1 MYGVS
6 LDPLVAIKVSNFKL
20 TIIFLNPSY
29 LEYRASLDSWSDKT
43 CSFCNGPWDIQ
54 YVCRTCNERFCLLCH
69 FRHNYTPRFS
79 LHIIDS
85 IRQISGIKETGSTEE
100 SWFCCHWWWIPA
112 TRGPHDIITH
122 KGVRLTVWVKYFFIQ
137 LKLKEHLISSVWFS
151 HLYIYEDVR
160 MVHLGKKVW
169 RNLFYLVTYIIITIT
184 PVYSGIYK
192 TRKIIDTILSARLI
206 IVRTTYYLAGTI

>member
-20 TIIFLNPSY
+20 TILFLNPSY

-85 IRQISGIKETGSTEE
+85 TKQISGIKETGSTEE

-122 KGVRLTVWVKYFFIQ
+122 KGVRLTVWVNTLSAVFGFHIYIFMKMFEWFIWEKKSEGTFFI
-137 LKLKEHLISSVWFS
+137 F
-151 HLYIYEDVR
+151 
-160 MVHLGKKVW
+160 
-169 RNLFYLVTYIIITIT
+169 
-184 PVYSGIYK
+184 
-192 TRKIIDTILSARLI
+192 
-206 IVRTTYYLAGTI
+206 